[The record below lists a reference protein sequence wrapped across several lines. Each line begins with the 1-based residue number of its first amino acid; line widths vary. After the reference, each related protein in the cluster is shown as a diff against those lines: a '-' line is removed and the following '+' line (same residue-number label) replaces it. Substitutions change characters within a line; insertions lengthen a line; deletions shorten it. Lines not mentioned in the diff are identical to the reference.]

1 MAKLK
6 LVQIAWI
13 FSSLILQ
20 NEVHSKVAS
29 HWEWPMANE
38 RLVYYNDDYS
48 GIRISIKRNTKSV
61 MKHLFMRPFGD
72 NTLIKLQILYF
83 IVWFDDKMKSNS
95 N

>member
-6 LVQIAWI
+6 LVQIAWF

-20 NEVHSKVAS
+20 NEDHSKVAS
-29 HWEWPMANE
+29 HWERPMANE
-38 RLVYYNDDYS
+38 CLVYYNDDYS
-48 GIRISIKRNTKSV
+48 GIRISIIRNTKSV
-61 MKHLFMRPFGD
+61 MKHLFMHLFGD
-72 NTLIKLQILYF
+72 YTLIKLQILYF